1 LKLSSANIL
10 KEGKREI
17 RAIGDTCDASCFTW
31 YACAHSKPNGT
42 CEGFV
47 LMNGETRKHL
57 NRILNG
63 DDAIYV
69 QECMKTIQC
78 ECDAETEET
87 LVSEVLRYL
96 PPQESER
103 KEGFIGMVECALG
116 VSNTPSPE
124 GTEPEEKTQST
135 SEFQRMLGEAR
146 GRNKQPYTAIPKTT
160 MRMTGMLRQIDE
172 SQFPEFCD
180 PEKCPP
186 DFARH
191 CRANRPENFG
201 QPCIYLTPRNR

>member
-1 LKLSSANIL
+1 
-10 KEGKREI
+10 
-17 RAIGDTCDASCFTW
+17 
-31 YACAHSKPNGT
+31 
-42 CEGFV
+42 
-47 LMNGETRKHL
+47 
-57 NRILNG
+57 LNG
-63 DDAIYV
+63 NSQNLLNKTLNEDNAIYV
-69 QECMKTIQC
+69 QNTIRMAQRN
-78 ECDAETEET
+78 DVPIETRES
-87 LVSEVLRYL
+87 LVKEVLRFVSPEESE
-96 PPQESER
+96 PPQR
-103 KEGFIGMVECALG
+103 PEGISYMAKCALG
-116 VSNTPSPE
+116 VQNTPSPE
-124 GTEPEEKTQST
+124 DTEPEETAQST

-201 QPCIYLTPRNR
+201 KACIYLTPRNR